1 MYIKSL
7 ELSHYRNYHHLQV
20 SFQPYLNVIVGKNA
34 QGKTNLIEALYYLS
48 LCRSFRTNQDQALI
62 QKEEKYANLA
72 CQIEERKQESYLR
85 CILHEKGKSL
95 FIGKINIS
103 KTSEFIG
110 HLNVVLFSPEDIY
123 LFSQAPKARRKFMDQ
138 ELMNLS
144 KKYLFHL
151 TRYQILLK
159 ERNMLLRKTKIDET
173 MLDILDQQMVESEVE
188 ILKRR
193 ISFLQ
198 FINQKIEGLFQSIS
212 GMPLDLK
219 IEIKQGIEVEK
230 IEKKEL
236 VEAHLSSRKRD
247 IETRITNV
255 GIHRGDIQFLLDGK
269 DILLSA
275 SQGQKRLVMIAFKL
289 TILRYIEFISKRKAI
304 VLLDDVLSELD
315 LERQKRLIHAV
326 KNDYQCFITA
336 THLPDGLKLE
346 QTNCISIE
354 DGKIKV

>member
-110 HLNVVLFSPEDIY
+110 RLNVVLFSPEDIY

-138 ELMNLS
+138 ELMKLS
-144 KKYLFHL
+144 KNIY
-151 TRYQILLK
+151 
-159 ERNMLLRKTKIDET
+159 
-173 MLDILDQQMVESEVE
+173 
-188 ILKRR
+188 
-193 ISFLQ
+193 
-198 FINQKIEGLFQSIS
+198 FI
-212 GMPLDLK
+212 
-219 IEIKQGIEVEK
+219 
-230 IEKKEL
+230 
-236 VEAHLSSRKRD
+236 
-247 IETRITNV
+247 
-255 GIHRGDIQFLLDGK
+255 
-269 DILLSA
+269 
-275 SQGQKRLVMIAFKL
+275 
-289 TILRYIEFISKRKAI
+289 
-304 VLLDDVLSELD
+304 
-315 LERQKRLIHAV
+315 
-326 KNDYQCFITA
+326 
-336 THLPDGLKLE
+336 
-346 QTNCISIE
+346 
-354 DGKIKV
+354 

>member
-72 CQIEERKQESYLR
+72 CRIEERKQESYLR

-110 HLNVVLFSPEDIY
+110 RLNVVLFSPEDIY

-138 ELMNLS
+138 ELMKLS

-198 FINQKIEGLFQSIS
+198 FINQKIKSLFQSIS
-212 GMPLDLK
+212 DMPLDLK

-255 GIHRGDIQFLLDGK
+255 GIHRGDIQFLLDGT

-275 SQGQKRLVMIAFKL
+275 SQGQKRLVMFAFKL
-289 TILRYIEFISKRKAI
+289 TILR
-304 VLLDDVLSELD
+304 
-315 LERQKRLIHAV
+315 
-326 KNDYQCFITA
+326 
-336 THLPDGLKLE
+336 
-346 QTNCISIE
+346 
-354 DGKIKV
+354 

>member
-85 CILHEKGKSL
+85 CILHGNGKSL

-110 HLNVVLFSPEDIY
+110 RLNVVLFSPEDIY

-138 ELMNLS
+138 ELMKLS

-151 TRYQILLK
+151 TRY
-159 ERNMLLRKTKIDET
+159 
-173 MLDILDQQMVESEVE
+173 
-188 ILKRR
+188 
-193 ISFLQ
+193 
-198 FINQKIEGLFQSIS
+198 
-212 GMPLDLK
+212 
-219 IEIKQGIEVEK
+219 
-230 IEKKEL
+230 
-236 VEAHLSSRKRD
+236 
-247 IETRITNV
+247 
-255 GIHRGDIQFLLDGK
+255 
-269 DILLSA
+269 
-275 SQGQKRLVMIAFKL
+275 
-289 TILRYIEFISKRKAI
+289 
-304 VLLDDVLSELD
+304 
-315 LERQKRLIHAV
+315 
-326 KNDYQCFITA
+326 
-336 THLPDGLKLE
+336 
-346 QTNCISIE
+346 
-354 DGKIKV
+354 

>member
-1 MYIKSL
+1 
-7 ELSHYRNYHHLQV
+7 
-20 SFQPYLNVIVGKNA
+20 
-34 QGKTNLIEALYYLS
+34 
-48 LCRSFRTNQDQALI
+48 
-62 QKEEKYANLA
+62 
-72 CQIEERKQESYLR
+72 
-85 CILHEKGKSL
+85 
-95 FIGKINIS
+95 
-103 KTSEFIG
+103 
-110 HLNVVLFSPEDIY
+110 
-123 LFSQAPKARRKFMDQ
+123 
-138 ELMNLS
+138 
-144 KKYLFHL
+144 
-151 TRYQILLK
+151 
-159 ERNMLLRKTKIDET
+159 MLLRKTKIDET

-336 THLPDGLKLE
+336 THLPDSLKLE